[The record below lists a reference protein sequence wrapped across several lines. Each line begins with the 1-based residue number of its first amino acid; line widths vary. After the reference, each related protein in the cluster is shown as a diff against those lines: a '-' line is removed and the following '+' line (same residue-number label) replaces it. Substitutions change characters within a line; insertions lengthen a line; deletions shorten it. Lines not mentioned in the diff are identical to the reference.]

1 MLSTIYNLAWYPA
14 LPFALLVGGGR
25 DSQNRRERLGE
36 IAEPDPARSP
46 RIWVHAASVGEIEA
60 VRPIVG
66 GLARALPRAAIAI
79 TTMTVAGRE
88 AASRRI
94 GERAACQ
101 LAPLD
106 CPLVVRR
113 FIRRLRPQLVLIA
126 ETELWPN
133 FFVESARA
141 GARVAL
147 INARVSA
154 RSISRYRL
162 IRPLIARALAHA
174 DLVLAQSEADA
185 ARYRELGAS
194 PKRVIVTGNTKF
206 DLDSEAAAQ
215 PRPALANFVSGRP
228 SLVAGSTA
236 PGEERMV
243 LTAHHH
249 LLERFPT
256 LGLVIAPRHLERI
269 SEVEAELHAA
279 GIEYAKA
286 SALSENGSSAG
297 ANVRVLLL
305 DTMGDLRRL
314 FASAA
319 IAFIGGSIAPPRGGQ
334 NLGEPAQ
341 AAVPV
346 LFGPHYENQQQVGD
360 ALIAAGGG
368 VVVTDAGELETRC
381 AEWLADDQA
390 RRAAG
395 LSARRVMEQ
404 LAGGTAA
411 TLRHLASILTVP

>member
-1 MLSTIYNLAWYPA
+1 
-14 LPFALLVGGGR
+14 
-25 DSQNRRERLGE
+25 
-36 IAEPDPARSP
+36 
-46 RIWVHAASVGEIEA
+46 
-60 VRPIVG
+60 
-66 GLARALPRAAIAI
+66 
-79 TTMTVAGRE
+79 
-88 AASRRI
+88 
-94 GERAACQ
+94 
-101 LAPLD
+101 
-106 CPLVVRR
+106 
-113 FIRRLRPQLVLIA
+113 VLIA

-154 RSISRYRL
+154 RSMSRYRL
-162 IRPLIARALAHA
+162 IKPLLSRTLEHA

-185 ARYRELGAS
+185 TRYRELGAN
-194 PKRVIVTGNTKF
+194 PKRVIVTGNSKF
-206 DLDSEAAAQ
+206 DVDGDAAAQ

-228 SLVAGSTA
+228 SLIAGSTA

-243 LTAHHH
+243 LTAHRN
-249 LLERFPT
+249 LSERFPT

-269 SEVEAELHAA
+269 GEVEAELHAA
-279 GIEYAKA
+279 GIDYAKA
-286 SALSENGSSAG
+286 SALSENGILSG
-297 ANVRVLLL
+297 TDGRVLLL
-305 DTMGDLRRL
+305 DTMGELRRL

-334 NLGEPAQ
+334 NLGEPAL
-341 AAVPV
+341 AAIPV

-360 ALIAAGGG
+360 ALVAGGGG
-368 VVVTDAGELETRC
+368 VVVSDAAELETRC
-381 AEWLADDQA
+381 AEWLADDDG

-395 LSARRVMEQ
+395 LRARRVMEQ